1 MKEEP
6 TVTQVRL
13 MEEFNLTRKQVQKI
27 IKDLRGE
34 GLVERQ
40 GSNRSGKW
48 MVKSSVIAMLEPH
61 TAAELNIDDIKAMCD
76 ELIEAQGNYMSM
88 YKIKR

>member
-1 MKEEP
+1 MKD
-6 TVTQVRL
+6 
-13 MEEFNLTRKQVQKI
+13 
-27 IKDLRGE
+27 KDPIE
-34 GLVERQ
+34 VEN
-40 GSNRSGKW
+40 GWG
-48 MVKSSVIAMLEPH
+48 KSSVIAMLEPH